1 MRTYSG
7 IMAEILGMLEGGVVD
22 EKGYM
27 ADSRIYH
34 EPRDRHSFSRSRR
47 LGARA
52 AAAGRN
58 DPLPRGGDSGRA
70 DPPGCATRRCPGM
83 QIHSS
88 SGKERLGLGVVP
100 GNLSG
105 LAVYDSGGKKR
116 FYLMFFDRSGRSEY
130 KIVR

>member
-1 MRTYSG
+1 MRKDTWL
-7 IMAEILGMLEGGVVD
+7 ILVSTTSLVIAIASLVLVVWALGQLRQGVTTRSLAVVTPAGRIRLGVLPGGV
-22 EKGYM
+22 
-27 ADSRIYH
+27 
-34 EPRDRHSFSRSRR
+34 
-47 LGARA
+47 L
-52 AAAGRN
+52 
-58 DPLPRGGDSGRA
+58 
-70 DPPGCATRRCPGM
+70 GM

-105 LAVYDSGGKKR
+105 LAVYDSGGKRR

>member
-1 MRTYSG
+1 MRKDTWLILVSTTSLVIAIASLVLVVWTLG
-7 IMAEILGMLEGGVVD
+7 QLRQGVTTRSLAVVTPAGRIRLGMLPGGV
-22 EKGYM
+22 
-27 ADSRIYH
+27 
-34 EPRDRHSFSRSRR
+34 
-47 LGARA
+47 L
-52 AAAGRN
+52 
-58 DPLPRGGDSGRA
+58 
-70 DPPGCATRRCPGM
+70 GM

>member
-1 MRTYSG
+1 MSFFILFFFLMMRRPPRSTLFPYTTLFRSLAVVTPAG
-7 IMAEILGMLEGGVVD
+7 RIRLGMLPGGV
-22 EKGYM
+22 
-27 ADSRIYH
+27 
-34 EPRDRHSFSRSRR
+34 
-47 LGARA
+47 L
-52 AAAGRN
+52 
-58 DPLPRGGDSGRA
+58 
-70 DPPGCATRRCPGM
+70 GM

-130 KIVR
+130 RIVR